1 MINGVAT
8 KNADPVVCSPYLSA
22 PVRVDDEVTGSRK
35 FALVS
40 GICHSGTLTSGHY
53 SAFVRD
59 NVCGVWLHCNDK
71 AVTRTTLEAVFF
83 CFFQMLLFILKVFS
97 HLDICCSWFEGILR
111 LAFIAVTC

>member
-1 MINGVAT
+1 MIDGVAT
-8 KNADPVVCSPYLSA
+8 KNAAPVVCSPYLSV

-59 NVCGVWLHCNDK
+59 NVCGIWLHYNDK
-71 AVTRTTLEAVFF
+71 AVTRTTLEAVNGP
-83 CFFQMLLFILKVFS
+83 LPYILFYKA
-97 HLDICCSWFEGILR
+97 C
-111 LAFIAVTC
+111 